1 MGSPWRLWLGSATFR
16 LVALVV
22 LLQVLTVGAVLF
34 YVRYTISYQFTRDQQ
49 LIVTELQSDLLAW
62 HRSGGSRAVAAE
74 IDRRLNT
81 LKGENI
87 VVLLADQNGKRIA
100 GNLETWPTVV
110 PWVTNWRKIEL
121 YRIGGERS
129 ESLGIKAIDLP
140 GGGHLL
146 TGRVIEGDIRFAEVS
161 ARVMIAAFILALPLA
176 LLVAA
181 ILSRF
186 IERRLV
192 AIADTAT
199 AVGDGDLAR
208 RVPLHNSGDSF
219 DLLAAKVNAMLA
231 RIETLVSELRIVT
244 GGLAHDMRTPI
255 MRLTSTIEQA
265 ARDVDDPAAAKALDK
280 VAAEAGILMSM
291 LSTAMQISQAE
302 AGIGRN
308 RFVDVDVAE
317 MLSDI
322 AELYEPALEA
332 EGLALHITAPP
343 IHLRLHR
350 ELVSQAIG
358 NLIDNA
364 MKYAGGAT
372 RIDIAAAATGT
383 RLELIVADNGPGI
396 APADRGEAMRRFG
409 RLDPSRH
416 TSGAGL
422 GLPLVEAV
430 ARLHEGS
437 VTLGD
442 NNPGLRVSMVLNC

>member
-1 MGSPWRLWLGSATFR
+1 MARLWRPWLGSATFR
-16 LVALVV
+16 LVVLVV
-22 LLQVLTVGAVLF
+22 LLQVLAVGAVLV
-34 YVRYTISYQFTRDQQ
+34 YVRFAIASQFTRDQQ
-49 LIVTELQSDLLAW
+49 LIVSELQSDLLAW
-62 HRSGGSRAVAAE
+62 QRGGGNRAIAGE
-74 IDRRLNT
+74 IDRRLNS

-87 VVLLADQNGKRIA
+87 VVLLADPQGNRIA
-100 GNLETWPTVV
+100 GNLESWPTVV

-121 YRIGGERS
+121 YRIGSDRS
-129 ESLGIKAIDLP
+129 ESLGIKAIDVP

-146 TGRVIEGDIRFAEVS
+146 TGRVIEGDVRFDEVS
-161 ARVMIAAFILALPLA
+161 ARVMIAAVLLAVPLA

-181 ILSRF
+181 IVSRF
-186 IERRLV
+186 IERRLG
-192 AIADTAT
+192 AIGDTAT

-208 RVPLHNSGDSF
+208 RVPLDDSGDSF
-219 DLLAAKVNAMLA
+219 DLLATKVNAMLA

-244 GGLAHDMRTPI
+244 GGLAHDLRTPI

-265 ARDVDDPAAAKALDK
+265 GTDVRDPAAIRALDK
-280 VAAEAGILMSM
+280 AAAEAGILMSM

-332 EGLALHITAPP
+332 EGLELHIAAAP

-364 MKYAGGAT
+364 MKYASGAT
-372 RIDIAAAATGT
+372 RIDLSAAATDG
-383 RLELIVADNGPGI
+383 RLELVVADNGPGI
-396 APADRGEAMRRFG
+396 TPADRVEAMRRFG

-430 ARLHEGS
+430 ARLHEGE

-442 NNPGLRVSMVLNC
+442 NHPGLRVSMVLNC